1 MARMMETTGDPRFYC
16 ELKGPPTGGG
26 NGAPVIDLESRA
38 SQEAPGF
45 AVCGGKV
52 SSAENPHD

>member
-1 MARMMETTGDPRFYC
+1 MMGTTGDPRFNS
-16 ELKGPPTGGG
+16 ELKGPPTSRG
-26 NGAPVIDLESRA
+26 NGTPVIDLESRA

-52 SSAENPHD
+52 SSAENPRD